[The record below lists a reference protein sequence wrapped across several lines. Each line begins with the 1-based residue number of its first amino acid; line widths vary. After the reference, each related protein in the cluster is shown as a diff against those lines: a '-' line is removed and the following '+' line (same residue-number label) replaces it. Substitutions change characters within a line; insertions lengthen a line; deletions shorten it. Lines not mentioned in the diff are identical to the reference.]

1 MSRKK
6 HNIETPRVG
15 MYIKIECRG
24 EPTIRYPVLY
34 NMSFSNG
41 IRWYAVS
48 EIDFGY
54 SQNVN
59 FALNHSR
66 LNYIAGSTDYAHRF
80 KFESDADIWRSL
92 DDFFDLR

>member
-6 HNIETPRVG
+6 RNSEAPRVG
-15 MYIKIECRG
+15 MYIKIKCRG

-34 NMSFSNG
+34 SMSFSNG
-41 IRWYAVS
+41 MRGYAVS
-48 EIDFGY
+48 EIDFGC

-59 FALNHSR
+59 FALSHNR
-66 LNYIAGSTDYAHRF
+66 LGYIAGSKDYAHRF

-92 DDFFDLR
+92 DDYF